1 MSTLTTAQPSTARP
15 SAARVVAAG
24 AIGNVLE
31 WFDFAVYGYFATAIG
46 RTFFPSASPVAQV
59 LAAFSIFAV
68 GFLLRPVGG
77 ALLGHIGDRLGRRTA
92 LTISVMAMAVP
103 TFLVGILPGYATLGI
118 AAPILL
124 TLLRMLQGL
133 SVGGEYTT
141 SIVFMV
147 ENAHPQR
154 RGVVG
159 AMANC
164 GAVAGILAGSATG
177 ALLAS
182 VMSEAALESWG
193 WRIPFVLGLAVG
205 LAGFGLRHGLE
216 EAPAPKKLGSPLA
229 TVLKRHRLLLLR
241 LGGLAALNSIGF
253 YVMFVYVVSWL
264 QFADKMAPAQAL
276 DINTVSMV
284 VLLPTMIA
292 MGWLSDRIGRRPV
305 MLFAAIIAVVA
316 AWPLFWLMHDPAPM
330 RALAGQLG
338 FVLALGAYMGCQPAM
353 MVEAAPGEVRCTAI
367 ALGFNVTMGIL
378 GGLSPLVATWLV
390 ERTGNDYS
398 PAFMIVGAGLVSLVA
413 LQTFRE
419 TYRAPL
425 EAGIAVNPA

>member
-1 MSTLTTAQPSTARP
+1 MAAPGTT
-15 SAARVVAAG
+15 RVVLAG

-31 WFDFAVYGYFATAIG
+31 WFDFAVYGYFASAIG

-92 LTISVMAMAVP
+92 LTVSVMAMAIP
-103 TFLVGILPGYATLGI
+103 TFLVGVLPGYATLGI

-124 TLLRMLQGL
+124 TVLRMLQGL

-147 ENAHPQR
+147 ENARPGR

-164 GAVAGILAGSATG
+164 GSVAGILAGSATG
-177 ALLAS
+177 ALLAT
-182 VMSEAALESWG
+182 VLPEAALENWG
-193 WRIPFVLGLAVG
+193 WRIPFVLGLLVG
-205 LAGFGLRHGLE
+205 LAGFLLRHGLE
-216 EAPAPKKLGSPLA
+216 EAPAPRPLGSPLGA
-229 TVLKRHRLLLLR
+229 VLTRHRHLLLR
-241 LGGLAALNSIGF
+241 LAGLAVFNAIGF
-253 YVMFVYVVSWL
+253 YVMFVYAVSWL
-264 QFADKMAPAQAL
+264 QLVDGVSPARAL
-276 DINTVSMV
+276 DINTISMV
-284 VLLPTMIA
+284 VLLPVMLA
-292 MGWLSDRIGRRPV
+292 MGWLSDRVGRRPV
-305 MLFAAIIAVVA
+305 MMGAAVLAVVA
-316 AWPLFWLMHDPAPM
+316 AWPLFWLMHGPTPAM
-330 RALAGQLG
+330 ELAGQLG

-353 MVEAAPGEVRCTAI
+353 MVEAAPAEVRCTAI

-378 GGLSPLVATWLV
+378 GGVSPLVATWLV

-398 PAFMIVGAGLVSLVA
+398 PAFMVMAAGLASLLA
-413 LQTFRE
+413 LTTFRE

-425 EAGIAVNPA
+425 LPDAPTAGN